1 MVFIGIDVSKKKL
14 DVVVLLEPDTLNKR
28 QKQVPNTPEGFQTLI
43 TWCQNQTGA
52 APAELHAVM
61 EATGPYH
68 EALAHALHDAGLV
81 VSVINPNALKDVA
94 KGLGIK
100 AKNDAMDALTIARF
114 GVLTQPRPWQP
125 EPPEVRHLS
134 ALLKRLAA
142 VETDLQRERNR
153 LEKARLSQPSAA
165 SVIASLARGIA
176 FLEAEQ
182 QRLRQ
187 TIDDHIDRHPP
198 LKQDRQHWL
207 SIPGIGPVL
216 SSLMVA
222 LLQSGQRFA
231 SAAQFASYLGV
242 IPTVHESGSSV
253 RYRPIC
259 PSSARHACAL
269 SFTWPPSSL
278 AVVIRM
284 CVPSMSGCANAV
296 NVKWPPSA
304 LPCVNWRIFASGS
317 SKTKPIS
324 TLGPFSRLDFQDGIY
339 CHHSL
344 PYTFFS
350 LDNHRKNI

>member
-1 MVFIGIDVSKKKL
+1 
-14 DVVVLLEPDTLNKR
+14 VLLEPETLKKR
-28 QKQVPNTPEGFQTLI
+28 QKQMPNTPEGFQTLI
-43 TWCQNQTGA
+43 RWCQTQTGA
-52 APAELHAVM
+52 VPAALHAVM

-81 VSVINPNALKDVA
+81 VSVINPKAVKDFA

-114 GVLTQPRPWQP
+114 GALTKPRPWQP
-125 EPPEVRHLS
+125 EPPEVRQLS

-187 TIDDHIDRHPP
+187 AIDNHIDRHPQ
-198 LKQDRQHWL
+198 LKQDRHHWL

-216 SSLMVA
+216 AGLMVA

-231 SAAQFASYLGV
+231 SAAQFASYLGL
-242 IPTVHESGSSV
+242 IPTEHESGSSV
-253 RYRPIC
+253 RHRP
-259 PSSARHACAL
+259 HL
-269 SFTWPPSSL
+269 S
-278 AVVIRM
+278 
-284 CVPSMSGCANAV
+284 
-296 NVKWPPSA
+296 K
-304 LPCVNWRIFASGS
+304 
-317 SKTKPIS
+317 
-324 TLGPFSRLDFQDGIY
+324 LGPAWVRAKLYLAAIVACHHNPDVRTFYERLLERGKCKMAALGAAMRKLAHICFGVIKNQTDFQ
-339 CHHSL
+339 
-344 PYTFFS
+344 PQTTP
-350 LDNHRKNI
+350 KA

>member
-28 QKQVPNTPEGFQTLI
+28 QKQVPNTPEGFQTPI

-52 APAELHAVM
+52 APEELHAVM

-125 EPPEVRHLS
+125 EPPEVRQLS

-187 TIDDHIDRHPP
+187 TLDDHIDRHPQ
-198 LKQDRQHWL
+198 LKADRQR
-207 SIPGIGPVL
+207 
-216 SSLMVA
+216 
-222 LLQSGQRFA
+222 LQSILVSARCCRGGWSPSCSPANALPRPRSLPLISA
-231 SAAQFASYLGV
+231 SSPPCMSPAPASV
-242 IPTVHESGSSV
+242 TV
-253 RYRPIC
+253 PIC
-259 PSSARHACAL
+259 PSSARHGCAPN
-269 SFTWPPSSL
+269 SIWPPSLL
-278 AVVIRM
+278 AAVIPM
-284 CVPSMSGCANAV
+284 CAPSMSGCANAV
-296 NVKWPPSA
+296 NVKWQPSA
-304 LPCVNWRIFASGS
+304 LPCANWLIVASAS
-317 SKTKPIS
+317 SKTKLIS
-324 TLGPFSRLDFQDGIY
+324 NLRPLRRFDFQDGIY
-339 CHHSL
+339 RAGELVEESL
-344 PYTFFS
+344 CAYS
-350 LDNHRKNI
+350 